1 MQHAI
6 TLDKHFARPVDQNFR
21 DRTVAQQH
29 FQWPEAGQL
38 INQFFGQPL
47 HFVTRDGQSQASD
60 VLSHFIDDK
69 LRQSRS

>member
-6 TLDKHFARPVDQNFR
+6 TLDKHFARPVDQDFC